1 MRAAGLWE
9 PVPAGRCR
17 GDGGKTMKR
26 RDLHATI
33 VIAAGWLLGIMM
45 YSIWKGPTLL
55 GEEGGIHNALQP
67 LPIAAQIFADEHAPK
82 HSKLPMRWAH
92 QRWGAV

>member
-1 MRAAGLWE
+1 MPCVGLWE
-9 PVPAGRCR
+9 PVPVARFR

-26 RDLHATI
+26 QDLHASI
-33 VIAAGWLLGIMM
+33 VIAAVWLLGVTM
-45 YSIWKGPTLL
+45 YSIWKGPALVAD
-55 GEEGGIHNALQP
+55 EGGIQNALQP
-67 LPIAAQIFADEHAPK
+67 LPIAEQIFADEHAPK